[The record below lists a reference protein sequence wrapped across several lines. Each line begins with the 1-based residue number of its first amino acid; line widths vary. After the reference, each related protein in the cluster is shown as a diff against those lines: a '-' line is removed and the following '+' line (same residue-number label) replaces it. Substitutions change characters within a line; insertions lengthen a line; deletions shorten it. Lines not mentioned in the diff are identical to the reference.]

1 MKDPSP
7 LMTTMTTMTTLA
19 PPTHELERQLRTL
32 SLSGMAQTLLARNQE
47 AISHHLAYTEFLE
60 LLVADEFARRRDR
73 LFTRRLKTARVP
85 QLKTLESFDWSF
97 NPQIP
102 KALILDLGTVRFI
115 PEHGGLLLLGPPG
128 TGKSHIALSLTVA
141 AIQAGYTAYYR
152 SAFDLAQDLAEADA
166 TGTRPEL
173 IKKLTRVD
181 LLVIEDLGMRHMP
194 PTAAEDL
201 LEIFTRRYETGY
213 ATGSRLASATT
224 STAPYWT
231 AWGQRTRST
240 GRAPAWTGPPSR
252 QKGGRCGPGGRPES
266 DRPRQGRL
274 QAPHPGRPPGHPA
287 GGLAHGGQRPRLGCL
302 RRPDQGRRA
311 DQAATRAPAC
321 ATRQAACR

>member
-1 MKDPSP
+1 MPSTKGYVTHHDHNGP
-7 LMTTMTTMTTLA
+7 DQHDDMTTLA

-60 LLVADEFARRRDR
+60 LLVSDEFVRRRDR
-73 LFTRRLKTARVP
+73 LFTRRLKAARVP

-166 TGTRPEL
+166 TGTRPAL
-173 IKKLTRVD
+173 IKKTDAHRSAGD
-181 LLVIEDLGMRHMP
+181 RRPRHAAH
-194 PTAAEDL
+194 AAE
-201 LEIFTRRYETGY
+201 
-213 ATGSRLASATT
+213 
-224 STAPYWT
+224 
-231 AWGQRTRST
+231 
-240 GRAPAWTGPPSR
+240 
-252 QKGGRCGPGGRPES
+252 CG
-266 DRPRQGRL
+266 
-274 QAPHPGRPPGHPA
+274 
-287 GGLAHGGQRPRLGCL
+287 
-302 RRPDQGRRA
+302 RRPARNLH
-311 DQAATRAPAC
+311 PPL
-321 ATRQAACR
+321 

>member
-1 MKDPSP
+1 MKDTSP
-7 LMTTMTTMTTLA
+7 TMTTTTTTSLPTTLNALA
-19 PPTHELERQLRTL
+19 PAPHELERQLRTL

-60 LLVADEFARRRDR
+60 LLVSDELARRRDR
-73 LFTRRLKTARVP
+73 LFTRRLKAARVP
-85 QLKTLESFDWSF
+85 QMKTLENFDWSF

-173 IKKLTRVD
+173 VKKLTRVD
-181 LLVIEDLGMRHMP
+181 LLVIEDLGMRRLP

-201 LEIFTRRYETGY
+201 LEVFTRRYETG
-213 ATGSRLASATT
+213 AILVSSNR
-224 STAPYWT
+224 PVED
-231 AWGQRTRST
+231 WGQVLSDTAAAGALLDRFLHHAEIIRLQGRSWRVHDRQQRRRST
-240 GRAPAWTGPPSR
+240 SSDPDDTAGPR
-252 QKGGRCGPGGRPES
+252 
-266 DRPRQGRL
+266 
-274 QAPHPGRPPGHPA
+274 
-287 GGLAHGGQRPRLGCL
+287 
-302 RRPDQGRRA
+302 
-311 DQAATRAPAC
+311 
-321 ATRQAACR
+321 